1 MGRGDAVTRPLK
13 PEARTLIAWALLLGP
28 PSAWFAHFGFVYAVA
43 SIGIVASGEAGAV
56 PRIVIAIGTLGAL
69 VAVVTMALLARRFAP
84 DPQPARR
91 FWPPLVRILALV
103 SAIGIVYQALPAL
116 IVP

>member
-1 MGRGDAVTRPLK
+1 
-13 PEARTLIAWALLLGP
+13 
-28 PSAWFAHFGFVYAVA
+28 
-43 SIGIVASGEAGAV
+43 
-56 PRIVIAIGTLGAL
+56 L
-69 VAVVTMALLARRFAP
+69 VAVVTMALLARRYAP
-84 DPQPARR
+84 DQQPARR